1 MKTNENTVT
10 VAQNVL
16 AQIDALP
23 TTTETTEAKE
33 KKEKK
38 SISKFMAEEI
48 ALIEEAFDFAG
59 KLKQLNGRRAILV
72 EYGANT
78 DKIDAEI
85 AGLKPNLSDEDY
97 LRIGKKFALY
107 FLDTK

>member
-1 MKTNENTVT
+1 MKTTENTVT

-48 ALIEEAFDFAG
+48 SVIENAFDFDK
-59 KLKQLNGRRAILV
+59 KLKVLNAKKAILV
-72 EYGANT
+72 EYGVST
-78 DKIDAEI
+78 EKIDKEI
-85 AGLKPNLSDEDY
+85 ADLSSNLTDEDY
-97 LRIGKKFALY
+97 IRIGKKFALY